1 VLVVA
6 KDREGLSGS
15 RTWRFKVKRIPNR
28 SRNAIR
34 GSLSVFGRTFALPDG
49 VVPKA
54 LAMWS
59 AVCTVVFF
67 GPPG

>member
-1 VLVVA
+1 VGVGRGA
-6 KDREGLSGS
+6 SRCSG
-15 RTWRFKVKRIPNR
+15 IPNR
-28 SRNAIR
+28 SSNAIR